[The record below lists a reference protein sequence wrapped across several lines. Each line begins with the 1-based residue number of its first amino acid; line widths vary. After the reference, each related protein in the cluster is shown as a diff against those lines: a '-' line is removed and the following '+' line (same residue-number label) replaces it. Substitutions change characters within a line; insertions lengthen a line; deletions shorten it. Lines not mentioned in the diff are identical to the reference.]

1 MQKIS
6 PFLWFDSNAKEAME
20 FYVSVFK
27 NSKVV
32 HAQTLGEEGDILL
45 GKFEIEGQEFMVLN
59 GGPHH
64 AGFTPAISFFVNC
77 VDQEEVDYL
86 WDRLV
91 EGGEPMM
98 CGWLTDKFGI
108 AWQIIPAALGE
119 LMSDPDPEKSGRVMQ
134 AMMQMVK
141 IDVPTLE
148 RAHAGE

>member
-1 MQKIS
+1 M
-6 PFLWFDSNAKEAME
+6 
-20 FYVSVFK
+20 
-27 NSKVV
+27 
-32 HAQTLGEEGDILL
+32 
-45 GKFEIEGQEFMVLN
+45 
-59 GGPHH
+59 
-64 AGFTPAISFFVNC
+64 NC